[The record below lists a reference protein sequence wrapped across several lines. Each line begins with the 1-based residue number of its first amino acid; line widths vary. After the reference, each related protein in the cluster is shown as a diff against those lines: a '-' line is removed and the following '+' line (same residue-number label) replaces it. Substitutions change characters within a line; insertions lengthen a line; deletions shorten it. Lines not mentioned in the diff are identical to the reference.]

1 MAEKRDYYEVLGLS
15 KGASEDELKQAF
27 RKLSRKYHPDFNP
40 GDKEAE
46 EKFKE
51 INEAYEVLSDPDKKS
66 RYDQF
71 GHAGV
76 DPSYGGGGFGG
87 GFSGGFGDMG
97 DISDIFS
104 SFFGG
109 GFGSSSRSNPN
120 APRRG
125 QDIQTNVNISFMEA
139 CFGKKV
145 DINVNRMEKC
155 SDCNGSGAEPG
166 SSPETCP
173 ECHGTGQV
181 KVTQRTPF
189 GMISSQKACTR
200 CGGKGKIINDPCHKC
215 HGNGR
220 VNVTKSISV
229 DIPAGIDDGQTI
241 RVSGQGHGGLNG
253 GPSGDLH
260 VTISVRPDA
269 IFERDGFDVHTEMPI
284 TFVQAA
290 LGAEVTVPTIDGTV
304 KYTIPE
310 GTQPGTVF
318 RFKGKGIKRLNRSD
332 RGNQFVH
339 ITIEVPSNLSKKQ
352 KDLLREFDG
361 SLDESKNY
369 KKRNNFFDRIKQAF
383 EK

>member
-1 MAEKRDYYEVLGLS
+1 MADNKRDYYEVLGVQ

-51 INEAYEVLSDPDKKS
+51 VNEAYEVLSDPEKRS

-109 GFGSSSRSNPN
+109 FGGSSRSNPN

-125 QDIQTNVNISFMEA
+125 QDIQKSVVIGFMDACKGINTDIRIS
-139 CFGKKV
+139 
-145 DINVNRMEKC
+145 RMEVC
-155 SDCNGSGAEPG
+155 PDCHGSGAAAG
-166 SSPETCP
+166 SSAETCP
-173 ECHGTGQV
+173 DCHGTGQI

-189 GMISSQKACTR
+189 GMISSQKPCSK
-200 CGGKGKIINDPCHKC
+200 CGGKGSIIKNPCSKC
-215 HGNGR
+215 HGGGR
-220 VNVTKSISV
+220 VSV
-229 DIPAGIDDGQTI
+229 EKTITVSIPAGIDDGQTI
-241 RVSGQGHGGLNG
+241 RSAGQGHGGING
-253 GPSGDLH
+253 GPSGDLLTT
-260 VTISVRPDA
+260 VTVRPDA
-269 IFERDGFDVHTEMPI
+269 IFEREGYDIHVNIPV
-284 TFVQAA
+284 TFTQAV
-290 LGAEVTVPTIDGTV
+290 LGGELTVPTIDGNV
-304 KYTIPE
+304 SYNMPE
-310 GTQPGTVF
+310 GTQNETVF
-318 RFKGKGIKRLNRSD
+318 RFKGKGVKKINRSD
-332 RGNQFVH
+332 RGDQYVH
-339 ITIEVPSNLSKKQ
+339 INVEIPKNLNKKQ
-352 KDLLREFDG
+352 KDLLREFD
-361 SLDESKNY
+361 SSMTDSNY
-369 KKRNNFFDRIKQAF
+369 NNRTSFFEKIKKAF